1 MRNLRLAF
9 RTLRRTPFVTTI
21 AALSLGLGIGANSAI
36 YSVFYRM
43 LRQELPVPGAGRL
56 VNFSAPGPKNGSM
69 SCGDAG
75 SCEDVFSYPMFRDL
89 QKAKLKSFTA
99 IAGHRDISANVSYER
114 NAFARRGLLVSG
126 SYFPILQLRP
136 ALGRLLSP
144 VDDEAGAAPAVVL
157 AYWFWD
163 ASLGRDPA
171 VIGKTLTVNG
181 KTTTIV
187 GVAPEAFNGT
197 TYGARPAFFAS
208 LALGPVIGTSIERQI
223 DDRAAYW
230 IYVFARLAPG
240 ATIEQARAQ
249 VNGTYQPIIRDVE
262 AALQRN
268 TPDSVMKRFL
278 ARQVV
283 IAPGARGQSSMGE
296 EVSPVLFMLF
306 AITGLVLLIACANIA
321 NLLMARATSREMEM
335 AIRLSLGAT
344 RRQLLAQLLTET
356 LTLALI
362 GGVLSLA
369 FASLTLQGISALLPQ
384 QFSDQLALGMNWA
397 AVGFAAVLSLAT
409 GFVFGLFPALHSTR
423 PDLVTSLRNNSGKL
437 AGGRTARRFR
447 TTLATGQIALA
458 MALLMSAGLF
468 LKSLWKVSRTDLGVR
483 VENLVTFS
491 VTPEQ
496 NGYDSLRA
504 RALYDRIE
512 QELAALPGATAT
524 TSAMVPLIAG
534 SNWNTGVRVQGFHPD
549 ARNSRSAQ
557 SSFNAIGSGHFRAIG
572 VSLLAGR
579 EFTDADNLGA
589 PKVAIVNETFARH
602 FGLGANP
609 VGKRMTNNMSDTMPL
624 DMEIVGLVRDMKYA
638 KVKNEI
644 PPVYF
649 IPHRQEGHIGTM
661 YFYVRTAS
669 DPSTMLRS
677 MRQLVQRLDPMLPV
691 ENLRTMP
698 EEIRIN
704 TFEDRMLTT
713 LAASFA
719 LLATLLA
726 SIGLYGVLAYSTA
739 QRTREIGV
747 RMALGAS
754 ASDVR
759 LLVLRQVGFMTLVG
773 GVIGV
778 GGALALGK
786 GAQAMLYKMSGSDPV
801 VMTLSV
807 VFLVLVALAAGYV
820 PALRA
825 SRVSPMQA
833 LRFE

>member
-9 RTLRRTPFVTTI
+9 RTLGRTPFVTLV

-36 YSVFYRM
+36 YSIFYRM
-43 LRQELPVPGAGRL
+43 VRQELPVAGADRL
-56 VNFSAPGPKNGSM
+56 VNFSAPGPKNGST
-69 SCGDAG
+69 SCGQAG
-75 SCEDVFSYPMFRDL
+75 SCDDVFSYPMYRDL
-89 QKAKLKSFTA
+89 ERAKLAAFTA
-99 IAGHRDISANVSYER
+99 IAGHRDISANVSYGR
-114 NAFARRGLLVSG
+114 TAFARRGFLVSG
-126 SYFPILQLRP
+126 SYFSILQIRP
-136 ALGRLLSP
+136 AFGRLLSP
-144 VDDEAGAAPAVVL
+144 IDDETSAAPAVVL
-157 AYWFWD
+157 AHWFWETNLAAAPD
-163 ASLGRDPA
+163 

-181 KTTTIV
+181 KPTTIV
-187 GVAPEAFNGT
+187 GVAPKDFNGT
-197 TYGARPAFFAS
+197 TYGSRPAFYAT
-208 LALGPVIGTSIERQI
+208 LAMGPVIGTGVERRI
-223 DDRAAYW
+223 DDRRAYW
-230 IYVFARLAPG
+230 IYLFARLAPG
-240 ATIEQARAQ
+240 ATIEQARSQ
-249 VNGTYQPIIRDVE
+249 VNGLYQPIIRDVE
-262 AALQRN
+262 APLQRN
-268 TPDSVMKRFL
+268 MRDSVMKRFL
-278 ARQVV
+278 AKQVV
-283 IAPGARGQSSMGE
+283 ITPGARGQSDMGDE
-296 EVSPVLFMLF
+296 ASPVLFMLF

-321 NLLMARATSREMEM
+321 NLLMARATSRELEM

-356 LTLALI
+356 LTLAVI

-369 FASLTLQGISALLPQ
+369 FASWTLQGISAMLPQ
-384 QFSDQLALGMNWA
+384 QVQEELAFGMNWA
-397 AVGFAAVLSLAT
+397 AVGFAALLSLLT
-409 GFVFGLFPALHSTR
+409 GFAFGLFPALHSTR

-447 TTLATGQIALA
+447 TTLATAQIALA

-468 LKSLWKVSRTDLGVR
+468 LKSLWKVKRADLGVR

-496 NGYDSLRA
+496 SGYDSVRT
-504 RALYDRIE
+504 RTLYTRIE
-512 QELAALPGATAT
+512 EELAALPGASAV

-534 SNWNTGVRVQGFHPD
+534 SNWNNTVRVQGFTPD
-549 ARNSRSAQ
+549 PNNKNSNA
-557 SSFNAIGSGHFRAIG
+557 SFNAVGSGHFRAIG
-572 VSLLAGR
+572 VPLLAGR
-579 EFTDADNLGA
+579 EFTDADNAGA
-589 PKVAIVNETFARH
+589 PKVAIVNETFARR

-609 VGKRMTNNMSDTMPL
+609 VGKRMAIGSSDTIPL
-624 DMEIVGLVRDMKYA
+624 NIEIVGLVRDMKYSN
-638 KVKNEI
+638 VKRDI

-649 IPHRQEGHIGTM
+649 MPHRQERDVSSL

-669 DPSTMLRS
+669 DPSTMLRA
-677 MRQLVQRLDPMLPV
+677 MRQVVQRLDPMLPV

-704 TFEDRMLTT
+704 TFEDRMIST

-726 SIGLYGVLAYSTA
+726 SIGLYGVLAYSIA

-759 LLVLRQVGFMTLVG
+759 LLVLRQVGLMTLIG
-773 GVIGV
+773 GVVGL

-786 GAQAMLYKMSGSDPV
+786 GAQSMLYKMSGADPV
-801 VMTLSV
+801 VMALSV
-807 VFLVLVALAAGYV
+807 GFLAMVALAAGYV

-833 LRFE
+833 LRYE